1 MFLIGQREYPQ
12 RGRMANVDRNK
23 AQRANIQSLRS
34 SRNWLLGKACDNSFG
49 LFHLMRATKV
59 YLFVNFSVIEYL
71 LFELCFGQ
79 HGPYDHAVDTL
90 FVLLRT

>member
-34 SRNWLLGKACDNSFG
+34 SRTNTPSLPASNETTQNYYRTLYQVAS
-49 LFHLMRATKV
+49 
-59 YLFVNFSVIEYL
+59 FVNFSVIEYL

-79 HGPYDHAVDTL
+79 HWPYDHAVDTL